1 MKTTVTMMMMIVATV
16 AYMCLSGGD
25 SSSCGSC
32 GCREGFLPEGGA
44 GSAYKFG
51 GELDGNGTT
60 PNIGNRVQSVFY
72 TESAESWPDVQFN
85 PAAALSVPGRGRV
98 VGIPNAWQPS
108 SSNNDDSGVASQTK
122 TNSQVISIGMIIAA
136 AAFGIYFLTKK

>member
-1 MKTTVTMMMMIVATV
+1 MKTTVMMMMMIAATV
-16 AYMCLSGGD
+16 AYMCLSSGGD
-25 SSSCGSC
+25 SCGSC

-51 GELDGNGTT
+51 GELDGNGTA

-108 SSNNDDSGVASQTK
+108 SNNGDSGVTGQTK
-122 TNSQVISIGMIIAA
+122 TNSRSISIVVIVAFV
-136 AAFGIYFLTKK
+136 FGIYFLAKK